1 MGWFI
6 SRNGTITIIG
16 VSLLWSAAH
25 KKETFP
31 IRWEFIGLLLF
42 SFGLFN
48 IIEGII
54 NHHILSLHHV
64 KDDSNPLIWDLA
76 FLAIAGV
83 LFIGIGWALM
93 MRKGTDIVHQVG
105 T

>member
-1 MGWFI
+1 M
-6 SRNGTITIIG
+6 R
-16 VSLLWSAAH
+16 V
-25 KKETFP
+25 
-31 IRWEFIGLLLF
+31 IGLLLF

-64 KDDSNPLIWDLA
+64 KGDSNPLIWDLA

-83 LFIGIGWALM
+83 LFIDIGWALM
-93 MRKGTDIVHQVG
+93 MR
-105 T
+105 

>member
-16 VSLLWSAAH
+16 VGLLWSAAH

-64 KDDSNPLIWDLA
+64 KDDPNPLIWDLA

-93 MRKGTDIVHQVG
+93 MRKSTYILQHGT
-105 T
+105 